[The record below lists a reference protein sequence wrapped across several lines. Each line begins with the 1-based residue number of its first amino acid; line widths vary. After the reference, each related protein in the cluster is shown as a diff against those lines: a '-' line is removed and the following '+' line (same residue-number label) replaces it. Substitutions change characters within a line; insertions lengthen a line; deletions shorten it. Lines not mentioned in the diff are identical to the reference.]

1 MRRKK
6 KHEEHENHE
15 RWLVSYADFI
25 TLLFAFF
32 VVMYAISQVNEGKYR
47 VLSDS
52 LINAFQNAP
61 TSVMQAQ
68 TASISGTAGAMVQKG
83 AILSS
88 RPPRTDDPQHKLVEM
103 KMRNIASN
111 LQKVLEPLIKEGG
124 VKVAQ
129 TPRGIAVEINA
140 SLLFASAQADLQ
152 VQSINVLQQV
162 GQQLAQVDNLVM
174 VEGHTDPLPINSFQF
189 PSNWEL
195 SAARASSVVR
205 LFIDTGVRAERM
217 IAVAR
222 ADTKPIAENLTE
234 DGRARNRRV
243 TIDILA
249 DNKEE
254 IVELPDLKLTPVA
267 NAPGVAATGR

>member
-61 TSVMQAQ
+61 TSVMQAE
-68 TASISGTAGAMVQKG
+68 TPSISCTAGAMVQKG

-88 RPPRTDDPQHKLVEM
+88 RPPRADDPQHKLVEM

>member
-1 MRRKK
+1 M
-6 KHEEHENHE
+6 
-15 RWLVSYADFI
+15 
-25 TLLFAFF
+25 
-32 VVMYAISQVNEGKYR
+32 VMYAISSVNEGKYR

-61 TSVMQAQ
+61 TSAMQAR
-68 TASISGTAGAMVQKG
+68 TASITGSAGAMVQKG
-83 AILSS
+83 AMLSS
-88 RPPRTDDPQHKLVEM
+88 RPPRADDPHHKLVEM
-103 KMRNIASN
+103 KMRNIASD

-152 VQSINVLQQV
+152 NQSIAVLQQV
-162 GQQLAQVDNLVM
+162 AQQLANVDNLIL

-205 LFIDTGVRAERM
+205 LFIANGVGAERM
-217 IAVAR
+217 VAIAR
-222 ADTKPIAENLTE
+222 AETKPIAENLTE

-254 IVELPDLKLTPVA
+254 IVELPELKLTPVPA
-267 NAPGVAATGR
+267 GQGAAR